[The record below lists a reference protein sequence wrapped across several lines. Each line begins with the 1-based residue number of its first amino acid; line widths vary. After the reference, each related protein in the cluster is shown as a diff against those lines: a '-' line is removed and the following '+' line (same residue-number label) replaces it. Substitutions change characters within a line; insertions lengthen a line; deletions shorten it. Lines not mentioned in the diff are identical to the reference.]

1 VASSDSRP
9 TPNGIDARKKRF
21 SLWTQHFKRKSI
33 FLESIKAVVVGSLLL
48 STFTLYVFVEN
59 IPDKHDFPLR
69 NIDVPLP
76 VRKEEPALKLSDALL
91 PGPLEIG
98 SDDDG
103 FDGADYGELDFDFL
117 SKHDSIRNIKYTGGE
132 KFFRQFAPED
142 DPMKGKAY
150 YHAYDDDV
158 KRNPYHAFRNGE
170 VLAKENHCRQ
180 VAWHRD
186 FFPNCND
193 FHSLDTPARALRNQA
208 KYLGGGSY
216 RQVFLVNQ
224 DLGNTPIVLK
234 TVPLD
239 DYRMKDYEY
248 YRVDAAVTAAVSP
261 HPLIVD
267 MYGHC
272 ALSMFSEAM
281 SRGDLS
287 TVALP
292 VYERGHS
299 SKVYLETEELTPLNN
314 LDGTTKLEWALQIA
328 ESVAVLH
335 NHEKGVIVH
344 DDIRIYQWL
353 ITEDN
358 NLKLNDFN
366 RAEIML
372 YDEEHGRYCKYR
384 NGPCNGSNRSPEEY
398 MNAPLNEKIDVY
410 SIANVFYSL
419 LTGVLAIYKEPRTS
433 KVGKH
438 VLAGEKSFIHPTWRN
453 HSYAEGELVKL
464 IEECWERHPD
474 RRLGSGEVVRK
485 LRAAVEK
492 NRNLAKG

>member
-1 VASSDSRP
+1 MSKCRFKWLATYVRNTCAVLDSLVH
-9 TPNGIDARKKRF
+9 IAKR
-21 SLWTQHFKRKSI
+21 
-33 FLESIKAVVVGSLLL
+33 
-48 STFTLYVFVEN
+48 
-59 IPDKHDFPLR
+59 
-69 NIDVPLP
+69 
-76 VRKEEPALKLSDALL
+76 
-91 PGPLEIG
+91 
-98 SDDDG
+98 
-103 FDGADYGELDFDFL
+103 
-117 SKHDSIRNIKYTGGE
+117 
-132 KFFRQFAPED
+132 
-142 DPMKGKAY
+142 
-150 YHAYDDDV
+150 
-158 KRNPYHAFRNGE
+158 
-170 VLAKENHCRQ
+170 
-180 VAWHRD
+180 
-186 FFPNCND
+186 
-193 FHSLDTPARALRNQA
+193 
-208 KYLGGGSY
+208 
-216 RQVFLVNQ
+216 
-224 DLGNTPIVLK
+224 
-234 TVPLD
+234 
-239 DYRMKDYEY
+239 Y

-398 MNAPLNEKIDVY
+398 MNAPLK
-410 SIANVFYSL
+410 
-419 LTGVLAIYKEPRTS
+419 
-433 KVGKH
+433 
-438 VLAGEKSFIHPTWRN
+438 
-453 HSYAEGELVKL
+453 GELVKL